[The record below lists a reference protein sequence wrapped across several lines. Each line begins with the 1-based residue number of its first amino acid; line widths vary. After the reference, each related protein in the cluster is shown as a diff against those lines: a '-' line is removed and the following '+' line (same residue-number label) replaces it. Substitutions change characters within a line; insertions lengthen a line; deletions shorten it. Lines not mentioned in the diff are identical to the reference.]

1 MQRLGKTKHYS
12 DLMWDYLERLYTSTM
27 TFAGKI
33 LYVETPVGTVKTQI
47 ILG

>member
-12 DLMWDYLERLYTSTM
+12 DLMSDYLERLYTSTM
-27 TFAGKI
+27 AFAGKI
-33 LYVETPVGTVKTQI
+33 LYVETSIGTVKTQI